1 MPNFTDDP
9 NAAASIRRRKLERQE
24 GELRA
29 VSGHGAGQPAH
40 HMASGDGRHEQGGM
54 NKTAVREFVAPET
67 SVAPGEVLVVTD
79 VGSPA
84 FGQLQCPASPLVGGT
99 LHRRGQ
105 RTRFAA
111 VRRCEDP
118 ARGDGASLYLATC
131 QQPDGSAATIAAAA
145 AATDRARAAER
156 PAAPG
161 SYRDRRA
168 AGMAGGGLLVTNA
181 GKPAAIRQSLRLSLR
196 TASFC
201 AYFA

>member
-1 MPNFTDDP
+1 
-9 NAAASIRRRKLERQE
+9 
-24 GELRA
+24 
-29 VSGHGAGQPAH
+29 
-40 HMASGDGRHEQGGM
+40 MASGDGRHEQGGM

-145 AATDRARAAER
+145 AATDRVAAAAARAAVQEW
-156 PAAPG
+156 AAVLG
-161 SYRDRRA
+161 TRRLLTGLGPLSVLRRQVRTEIAEPPEWQA
-168 AGMAGGGLLVTNA
+168 AAC
-181 GKPAAIRQSLRLSLR
+181 S
-196 TASFC
+196 
-201 AYFA
+201 